1 MPDHG
6 SRININKWLAVS
18 VAVYI
23 FWVFNF
29 LEPFGISV
37 IGFNL
42 IYHSMLSSYALVSGV
57 TVGLLLFVL
66 KHKFQLDVSVGNSWW
81 VAASVL
87 MLVFLVS
94 FTNWLYSLFLHK
106 TISGWHDMYV
116 PVYQFSDLM
125 PQFLAVYA
133 VWGFICL
140 AFILLVKKLKVQP
153 NEQSNKQS
161 EKDTLITLYSEN
173 QSDGFKV
180 KPAQIVCFKTSDNYL
195 EVFYLNESDVL
206 QNRMIRSSMKKME
219 GHVSSDDFIRTHQ
232 SFLVNQSHIKGLKK
246 IKNSHFL
253 EMAYLNFDVSV
264 SRNNV
269 KHIKVFLQKDQVI

>member
-1 MPDHG
+1 MQTPNSDEI
-6 SRININKWLAVS
+6 SDININKWLAVS

-37 IGFNL
+37 TGFNL
-42 IYHSMLSSYALVSGV
+42 IYHSMLSSYAVVSAL
-57 TVGLLLFVL
+57 TVLLTLSTL
-66 KHKFQLDVSVGNSWW
+66 NHKFEFDVSAGSSWW
-81 VAASVL
+81 VVAFVVV
-87 MLVFLVS
+87 LVFLVS

-106 TISGWHDMYV
+106 TISGWHNMYV
-116 PVYQFSDLM
+116 PVYKFSDLM
-125 PQFLAVYA
+125 PQFVALYA
-133 VWGFICL
+133 IWGFICL

-153 NEQSNKQS
+153 NKQS

-195 EVFYLNESDVL
+195 EVFYLNESDEL

-219 GHVSSDDFIRTHQ
+219 GHVKTDDFFRSHQ

-246 IKNSHFL
+246 IKSSHLL
-253 EMAYLNFDVSV
+253 EMAYLDFDVPV
-264 SRNNV
+264 SRNKV
-269 KHIKVFLQKDQVI
+269 KDIKVFLQKGQMI